1 MKKCPKCN
9 LLIDN
14 DSARFCKKCGTN
26 IENEPIIMTEKPEEA
41 TKRKPEDETESKPE
55 EVISIDI
62 TQEEPPVQPSIQP
75 AIRNKYTS
83 EINGFFT
90 FVLWMIVLGGIL
102 TPIIGMASFDEANY
116 ADSICLILSD
126 LSVYVLTPLYAIY
139 VVVST
144 YKRRSGAVPLLK
156 AYLITILA
164 YKLLVQLLTGFASI
178 DASTI
183 AGLIWN
189 MIFLLYICFS
199 EKVSDNFPKETRKT
213 SSFDKVMIW
222 CYILIPLVTFVI
234 GYLQLILWL

>member
-14 DSARFCKKCGTN
+14 DSAKFCKKCGTN
-26 IENEPIIMTEKPEEA
+26 IENEPIIMTEKPEEV
-41 TKRKPEDETESKPE
+41 TKRKPEEI
-55 EVISIDI
+55 ISIDI
-62 TQEEPPVQPSIQP
+62 TQEEQPVQPPIQP
-75 AIRNKYTS
+75 AILNKYTP

-116 ADSICLILSD
+116 AGSICLILSD

-164 YKLLVQLLTGFASI
+164 YKLLVQLLAGFASI

-183 AGLIWN
+183 GGLIWN

-213 SSFDKVMIW
+213 SSFDKAMIW
-222 CYILIPLVTFVI
+222 CYILIPLITLII
-234 GYLQLILWL
+234 GYIQLILWL